1 MEDNKTRSG
10 PSNATHGPY
19 RGYGVSNQPSS
30 PLNSPRSSQEHYAS
44 DLGDSYLLTGARLN
58 GAGTL
63 NESNEHDKPR
73 NGGVIG
79 LLNQIYDLNNS
90 SM

>member
-1 MEDNKTRSG
+1 MEDGQTHAG
-10 PSNATHGPY
+10 PSHITRGSY
-19 RGYGVSNQPSS
+19 RGYGISNPPSS
-30 PLNSPRSSQEHYAS
+30 PLNSPRSSQEHYTS
-44 DLGDSYLLTGARLN
+44 ELGDSFILPGARMG
-58 GAGTL
+58 GAGI

-79 LLNQIYDLNNS
+79 LLNQFYELNNS

>member
-1 MEDNKTRSG
+1 MENGQSAG
-10 PSNATHGPY
+10 PSHASHRP
-19 RGYGVSNQPSS
+19 YGVINSPSS

-44 DLGDSYLLTGARLN
+44 ELGDSYLLPGAKMGN
-58 GAGTL
+58 AGI
-63 NESNEHDKPR
+63 NESNENDKPR

-79 LLNQIYDLNNS
+79 LLNQFYELNNF